1 MVWKGD
7 IEVCLRIAAAKLN
20 EKEGRRWQHKRI
32 GQSRKEGKEEG
43 EEKRDRGSMR

>member
-7 IEVCLRIAAAKLN
+7 IEVCLWIAAAMN

-32 GQSRKEGKEEG
+32 GQSRKERKEEG